1 MLVGDISRRQ
11 ANTCEISDIFHF
23 TAIHF
28 LPERHSAMVLIGE
41 LVKRA
46 RHSQVCSIENRG
58 YIYILHVLGMCSFQ
72 HKMGERA
79 SVVLICIT
87 RNVLLSAQ
95 MGERASV
102 VLICII
108 TSHYNEVK

>member
-1 MLVGDISRRQ
+1 MPWLQRGSYITFFTLVGDISRRQVSVGDISRRQ
-11 ANTCEISDIFHF
+11 ANTHEIYDIFHF

-28 LPERHSAMVLIGE
+28 LPERHSAMVLI
-41 LVKRA
+41 
-46 RHSQVCSIENRG
+46 C
-58 YIYILHVLGMCSFQ
+58 IY
-72 HKMGERA
+72 
-79 SVVLICIT
+79 T

-108 TSHYNEVK
+108 TSSYNEVK